1 MKKIIT
7 LVAALCL
14 VSSMAFA
21 TPPLPLNTVTETA
34 VAAPSFMDGA
44 PAWGNASG
52 GWGVNATGAFGVTSY
67 AQGTKSAEAT
77 AIATGTA
84 AGIGGAAGIQT
95 PGFGIGASGAVS
107 TITMGGAG
115 YGIGTDN
122 RVGPW
127 YNPSQTAQNNPD
139 YASVGIKYEG
149 LAGQK
154 NSIEVVN
161 GYGTGAGGGNM
172 TGAAFAGGSSNSSNG
187 KIGPFEDAGLFRI
200 PAIAANADCV
210 GAFAGGYTVAGYVAT
225 PGAAVAGAKTVGF
238 SGHTGDTGLAAGIG
252 GVGAQA
258 FAAGQDGSYGVA
270 NGLATFG
277 YAGPN
282 SGSGYAQTGNATFVT
297 NGNHSSSV
305 TSISS
310 GSAGSIA
317 K

>member
-7 LVAALCL
+7 LVAALCF
-14 VSSMAFA
+14 VSSLAFA

-34 VAAPSFMDGA
+34 IAAPSFIDGSNN
-44 PAWGNASG
+44 PLGNASG
-52 GWGVNATGAFGVTSY
+52 GWSVGAGGIIDVTSY
-67 AQGTKSAEAT
+67 AQGTKSAEAG

-127 YNPSQTAQNNPD
+127 YNPSQTPSNNPD
-139 YASVGIKYEG
+139 AASVKIGYIGIVGQSNGIAVDNG
-149 LAGQK
+149 L
-154 NSIEVVN
+154 
-161 GYGTGAGGGNM
+161 GTYAGGGNT
-172 TGAAFAGGSSNSSNG
+172 TGAVFAGGSSDSSNG
-187 KIGPFEDAGLFRI
+187 KIGPFEAYI
-200 PAIAANADCV
+200 PAVAVNADCA

-225 PGAAVAGAKTVGF
+225 PGAAIAGAKTVGF
-238 SGHTGDTGLAAGIG
+238 SGHTGDTGIASGAGIA
-252 GVGAQA
+252 GAQA
-258 FAAGQDGSYGVA
+258 YASGQDGSFGVA
-270 NGLATFG
+270 NGVATFG

-305 TSISS
+305 TSISH
-310 GSAGSIA
+310 GSAASIA